1 MASLY
6 KKVINGKPYW
16 YLREMA
22 RVDGKPKM
30 VSERYVGSAA
40 DIEALLEA
48 HEGATTPA
56 RTRHLGFGD
65 VAAVWGILERL
76 DVIAVID
83 KVVGARRSD
92 AGASVG
98 SYLALAALN
107 RVVAPRSKLAFAD
120 WWKTTAAD
128 RFTKITPA
136 VLDHRRFWDAMHR
149 VTLEQLAEIEQQ
161 LALRMIEVFD
171 LDISALALDM
181 TNFAT
186 YIDSTNAKAPI
197 AQRGK
202 AKQKRADLRLVG
214 LGLVVA
220 RDGGVP
226 LVAHAYPGN
235 RPDVTQFATMID
247 LLSSQHAALVSRAG
261 ATTRAADTPS
271 KADLTVVFDAGQN
284 STANFQHL
292 LDAGLAFIGSIPP
305 SDCPDL
311 LALPASDRTV
321 VDADLFG
328 GLTALETRRVIYG
341 HEYRVVLTHSPTL
354 HAAQQA
360 GFAQTLAKA
369 LAKLTDLT
377 ETLARGKTR
386 RPAQKVLADI
396 TTITADPWLRRVL
409 HCELTGDTP
418 TEHRLS
424 VTVDSAAQ
432 DALETEVFGKRLL
445 ITVRQDWTIAEVVAG
460 YRSQSDAEFSFR
472 QLKDPHVVSFSPMHH
487 WTEHN
492 IRVHTFTCVLAL
504 QIAHLMRR
512 EADRAGQHLSVRAL
526 LVELAGIQETVLIY
540 PSTGGRPKARRMLTE
555 TSETQDQLSE
565 IFNLTKWAPR
575 T

>member
-16 YLREMA
+16 YLRQMA

-30 VSERYVGSAA
+30 VSERYLGSAA
-40 DIEALLEA
+40 DIEALLQA
-48 HEGATTPA
+48 REGATSPA

-76 DVIAVID
+76 DVIGVID
-83 KVVGARRSD
+83 EVVGARRSD

-128 RFTKITPA
+128 RFTKIGPA
-136 VLDHRRFWDAMHR
+136 VLDHRRFWDAMHSL
-149 VTLEQLAEIEQQ
+149 TLEELAEIERQ
-161 LALRMIEVFD
+161 LALAMIETFA

-186 YIDSTNAKAPI
+186 YIDSGNAKAPI

-214 LGLVVA
+214 LGLVVT

-247 LLSSQHAALVSRAG
+247 LLSNQHTALAARVG
-261 ATTRAADTPS
+261 TPD

-284 STANFQHL
+284 SIANFQHL

-311 LALPASDRTV
+311 LALPASDRAV
-321 VDADLFG
+321 VDPDRFG
-328 GLTALETRRVIYG
+328 GLTALQTRRVVYG
-341 HEYRVVLTHSPTL
+341 LERRVILTHSPTL

-369 LAKLTDLT
+369 LAKLTDLS

-386 RPAQKVLADI
+386 RSTAKVTAEV
-396 TTITADPWLRRVL
+396 TAITADPWLRRVVR
-409 HCELTGDTP
+409 CELTGDTP
-418 TEHRLS
+418 AEHRLS
-424 VTVDSAAQ
+424 VTVDTKAQ
-432 DALETEVFGKRLL
+432 DTLESEVFGKRILL
-445 ITVRQDWTIAEVVAG
+445 TPRQDWTIADVVAG

-512 EADRAGQHLSVRAL
+512 EAQRAGQHLSVRAL
-526 LVELAGIQETVLIY
+526 LAELAGIEETVLIY

-555 TSETQDQLSE
+555 TTDTQDQLSE

>member
-22 RVDGKPKM
+22 RVEGKPKM
-30 VSERYVGSAA
+30 VSERYLGSAA

-48 HEGATTPA
+48 HEAAALPA

-76 DVIAVID
+76 DVIGVVD
-83 KVVGARRSD
+83 SVVGARRSD

-107 RVVAPRSKLAFAD
+107 RVVAPRSKLAFAH
-120 WWKTTAAD
+120 WWKGTAAD
-128 RFTKITPA
+128 RFTKVTPA
-136 VLDHRRFWDAMHR
+136 VLDHRRFWDAMHS
-149 VTLEQLAEIEQQ
+149 VTLTQLAEIEQQ
-161 LALRMIEVFD
+161 LALRMISEFD

-186 YIDSTNAKAPI
+186 YIDSGNAKAPI

-214 LGLVVA
+214 LGLVVT

-235 RPDVTQFATMID
+235 RPDVTQFTTMID
-247 LLSSQHAALVSRAG
+247 LLSNQHAALASRVSGVSG
-261 ATTRAADTPS
+261 AVGTPS

-284 STANFQHL
+284 SIANFQHL
-292 LDAGLAFIGSIPP
+292 LDAELAFIGSVPP

-311 LALPASDRTV
+311 LALPATDRAV
-321 VDADLFG
+321 VDPDRFA
-328 GLTALETRRVIYG
+328 GLTALETRRVVYG
-341 HEYRVVLTHSPTL
+341 TEYRVVLTHSPTL
-354 HAAQQA
+354 YAAQQA

-369 LAKLTDLT
+369 LAKLTDLSQ
-377 ETLARGKTR
+377 TLARGKTR
-386 RPAQKVLADI
+386 RPAAKVLADI
-396 TTITADPWLRRVL
+396 AAITADPWLRRVV

-418 TEHRLS
+418 AEHRLS
-424 VTVDSAAQ
+424 VTVDTAAQ
-432 DALETEVFGKRLL
+432 DALETEVFGKRIL
-445 ITVRQDWTIAEVVAG
+445 ITAREDWTIADVVAG

-512 EADRAGQHLSVRAL
+512 EAERAGQHLSVPAL
-526 LVELAGIQETVLIY
+526 LEQLAGIQETVLIY
-540 PSTGGRPKARRMLTE
+540 PSTGGRPKARRMLTD
-555 TSETQDQLSE
+555 TSDTQDQLSQ
-565 IFNLTKWAPR
+565 IFNLTRWAPR